1 MTMISRKKNPFFRNR
16 ETEINVPLEKFPL
29 LTRFLLWLFAQ
40 LLMLQAFKAVADV
53 FLENIYINVQSSFY
67 WNAYM
72 GLILTCVKLGS
83 NMETARFGV
92 NNIII
97 IINQINTM
105 TN

>member
-1 MTMISRKKNPFFRNR
+1 MTMISRKNNSFFRNR
-16 ETEINVPLEKFPL
+16 ENEINVPLEKFPL
-29 LTRFLLWLFAQ
+29 LTLFLLWLFAQ
-40 LLMLQAFKAVADV
+40 LLTLQAFKAVADV

-72 GLILTCVKLGS
+72 GLLLTCVKLGS
-83 NMETARFGV
+83 NMETARFGA

-105 TN
+105 TD